1 MFFIW
6 IAVYW
11 ELGWCPHSCLRREG
25 VAAKKLVT
33 IPVAASISH
42 RRLKRRTGAL
52 QAMSHTHTHTHTHT
66 QCKTTIFPL
75 ATWKVLQRNHTLIEA
90 QVKPSTSMTWRSCQ
104 VWLQTTTVKQG
115 SRYGESHQFSGFP
128 VHIKVL
134 LTLRCSLLRAQ
145 WHHAYVYTWLS
156 PFAVHPDPSQQC
168 LLTGYLKTKK
178 KSFKRIK

>member
-1 MFFIW
+1 MPSFLFKKGRSCCQETCH
-6 IAVYW
+6 YSSGSQHLSQKTK
-11 ELGWCPHSCLRREG
+11 ETDWCF
-25 VAAKKLVT
+25 
-33 IPVAASISH
+33 ASNV
-42 RRLKRRTGAL
+42 
-52 QAMSHTHTHTHTHT
+52 SHTHTHTHTHT

-178 KSFKRIK
+178 KASKE